1 MSRRPPGSTRT
12 DTLFPYTAVFRSV
25 PGDLGQIRGC
35 RLVEAVNRQ
44 DPVDQP
50 HPERL
55 VRRVFAGGEEDLA
68 GVGRTDHLHQRLNAA
83 VAIAEP
89 QPRRGHREPRVR
101 GSDAQVAAE
110 RRPDT
115 PAAAPGENGRAL
127 RRARVCEYE
136 SI

>member
-25 PGDLGQIRGC
+25 RGDLCQIRGC

-68 GVGRTDHLHQRLNAA
+68 GVGRTDHLHRSEAHTSELQSLMRISYA
-83 VAIAEP
+83 VFCLKKKT
-89 QPRRGHREPRVR
+89 QQKHPRTRNP
-101 GSDAQVAAE
+101 
-110 RRPDT
+110 T
-115 PAAAPGENGRAL
+115 TTL
-127 RRARVCEYE
+127 
-136 SI
+136 